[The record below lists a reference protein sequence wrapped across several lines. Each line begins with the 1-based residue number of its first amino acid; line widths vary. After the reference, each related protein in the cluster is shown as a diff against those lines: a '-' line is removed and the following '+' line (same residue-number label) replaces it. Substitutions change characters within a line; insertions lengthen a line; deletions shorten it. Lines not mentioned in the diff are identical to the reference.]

1 MPMYLSGVL
10 MQAGNF
16 VWRRTTTED
25 GEQDKT
31 LILRVSPDDLSAIK
45 GLDKEGR
52 NWTLDMDKFLSDR
65 PTIAGLAWIQKSG
78 VVPVTYEQL
87 PRGGSGLVLRFS

>member
-1 MPMYLSGVL
+1 MAMYLAGIL

-16 VWRRTTTED
+16 RWRRTTTED
-25 GEQDKT
+25 GEQDKI
-31 LILRVSPDDLSAIK
+31 LILGVPREDLSTVK

-52 NWTLDMDKFLSDR
+52 TWTLDMDKFLSDR

-78 VVPVTYEQL
+78 VVPVTYERL
-87 PRGGSGLVLRFS
+87 PRGGSGLVLRF